1 MAKHV
6 GNENTD
12 PTKGWVR
19 SQEPVDLTINES
31 QTIKMRTVKF
41 IGGKEVYS
49 EVKEFKYIIDT
60 PSVTHTITVDV
71 TQPERGTVTPS
82 DSQIIVEDNA
92 SLSIIVAPTM
102 GNQINKIEVIP
113 DDNEYDNYTIEWIDG
128 TASKEIKLM
137 NIPCNISVDI
147 GFSTGK

>member
-41 IGGKEVYS
+41 IDGKEVYS
-49 EVKEFKYIIDT
+49 EVKEFKYIIDA
-60 PSVTHTITVDV
+60 PPITHTITVDV
-71 TQPERGTVTPS
+71 SHPDRGTVTPS
-82 DSQIIVEDNA
+82 DSQIVVEDNA
-92 SLSIIVAPTM
+92 SLSIIVAPTT
-102 GNQINKIEVIP
+102 GKVIDKIEVIP
-113 DDNEYDNYTIEWIDG
+113 DDNKYNNYTIELIDG
-128 TASKEIKLM
+128 TDSKEIAFTG
-137 NIPCNISVDI
+137 IPCNISVNI
-147 GFSTGK
+147 NFGTGK